1 MGGVPGTTGI
11 IMKRDFIKT
20 DAVIVGSGVA
30 GLFAALCLP
39 ESKKVLVITKEDLK
53 ECDSYLAQGGV
64 CVLKDI
70 KDFDCYFEDTMRAG
84 HYENNPESVRV
95 MIESSPDVISALIQ
109 LGVQF
114 DTDSSGS
121 YDYTREGAHRR
132 NRILHHKDET
142 GKEITATLLSIAK
155 KRKNITFIAQTT
167 MIDLIEKDNI
177 CYGIVCEDEYGE
189 RGAILAKDIIL
200 ATGGIGGLF
209 KNSTNFPHIT
219 GDAFALA
226 LKHGIEMKDINYIQ
240 IHPTTLYSKKS
251 GRRFLISESVRGE
264 GAILLN
270 ENGERFTDELQP
282 RDVVTDA
289 ICKEMEKFGT
299 DHVYITLPT
308 MTSEQAQKRFPNIF
322 EACMEEGY
330 DITKDKVPVTP
341 GQHYMMGGIK
351 TDINGRTSMAHL
363 FAVGE
368 TACNGVHGKNRLAS
382 NSLLE
387 SLVFSKRAADL
398 IAKDSSEKETYA
410 PQTDWD
416 SLPPKAQREK
426 EFRDL
431 IMNEIK
437 RKDRAFYDKW
447 CNDED

>member
-1 MGGVPGTTGI
+1 MEI
-11 IMKRDFIKT
+11 KDYIKT
-20 DAVIVGSGVA
+20 DVVIVGSGVA

-39 ESKKVLVITKEDLK
+39 SSKDILLITKENLK

-70 KDFDCYFEDTMRAG
+70 NDFNCYYEDTMKAG
-84 HYENNPESVRV
+84 HYENNPESVKV
-95 MIESSPDVISALIQ
+95 MIESSTDVIGTLVE
-109 LGVQF
+109 LGVKF
-114 DTDSSGS
+114 DTDEEGDF
-121 YDYTREGAHRR
+121 DYTREGAHRR

-155 KRKNITFIAQTT
+155 RRSNITLVTQTT
-167 MIDLIEKDNI
+167 MIDFIEQDNV
-177 CYGIVCEDEYGE
+177 CQGIVCEDEFGE
-189 RGAILAKDIIL
+189 MGAILARDIIL

-209 KNSTNFPHIT
+209 LNSTNFPHIT
-219 GDAFALA
+219 GDSFALA
-226 LKHGIEMKDINYIQ
+226 LKHGVELQDMNYIQ
-240 IHPTTLYSKKS
+240 IHPTTLYSNKK

-282 RDVVTDA
+282 RDVVTNA
-289 ICKEMEKFGT
+289 IVEEMAKFGT

-308 MTSEQAQKRFPNIF
+308 MSSEEAAERFPNIF
-322 EACMEEGY
+322 EACMDEGY

-341 GQHYMMGGIK
+341 AQHYMMGGVK
-351 TDINGRTSMAHL
+351 TDINGKTTMEHL
-363 FAVGE
+363 YAVGE

-387 SLVFSKRAADL
+387 SLVFAKRAAQL
-398 IAKDSSEKETYA
+398 IAADDSEKELNIPELELNSY
-410 PQTDWD
+410 
-416 SLPPKAQREK
+416 PPKDVREK
-426 EFRDL
+426 EFKAL

-437 RKDRAFYDKW
+437 GKDKEFYDKW
-447 CNDED
+447 CNNEN

>member
-1 MGGVPGTTGI
+1 VGGVPGTTGI
-11 IMKRDFIKT
+11 VMKRDFIKT

>member
-1 MGGVPGTTGI
+1 
-11 IMKRDFIKT
+11 MKKIKKQINT
-20 DAVIVGSGVA
+20 DVVIVGSGVA

-39 ESKKVLVITKEDLK
+39 EDKEILIITKEDLK
-53 ECDSYLAQGGV
+53 ECDSFLAQGGV
-64 CVLKDI
+64 CVLKNID
-70 KDFDCYFEDTMRAG
+70 DFNCYFEDTMKAG
-84 HYENNPESVRV
+84 HYENDPESVRV
-95 MIESSPDVISALIQ
+95 MIESSPEIINTVIK
-109 LGVQF
+109 LGVKF
-114 DTDSSGS
+114 DTDDDGD
-121 YDYTREGAHRR
+121 YDYTREGAHRQ

-142 GKEITATLLSIAK
+142 GKEITATLLAIASE
-155 KRKNITFIAQTT
+155 RKNITLVTRTT
-167 MIDLIEKDNI
+167 MIDVIERDNV
-177 CYGIVCEDEYGE
+177 CYGIVCEDELGE
-189 RGAILAKDIIL
+189 NAAIIARDIIL

-209 KNSTNFPHIT
+209 NNSTNYPHIT
-219 GDAFALA
+219 GDSFAIA
-226 LKHGIEMKDINYIQ
+226 LMHGIELKDMNYIQ

-299 DHVYITLPT
+299 DHVYITLPN
-308 MTSEQAQKRFPNIF
+308 MTSEEAHRRFPNIY

-351 TDINGRTSMAHL
+351 TDINGLTSMKHL
-363 FAVGE
+363 YAVGE
-368 TACNGVHGKNRLAS
+368 TACNGVHGRNRLAS

-398 IAKDSSEKETYA
+398 IAADNSEKSADIPFVDPDGYPE
-410 PQTDWD
+410 
-416 SLPPKAQREK
+416 KAVREK
-426 EFRDL
+426 TFRKL
-431 IMNEIK
+431 IMDEIK
-437 RKDRAFYDKW
+437 RKDKAFYDKW
-447 CNDED
+447 CNNENKH

>member
-95 MIESSPDVISALIQ
+95 MIESSPDVISTLIQ

-437 RKDRAFYDKW
+437 RKDGAFYDKW

>member
-11 IMKRDFIKT
+11 VMKRDFIKT

-95 MIESSPDVISALIQ
+95 MIESSPDVISTLIQ

-289 ICKEMEKFGT
+289 ICKEMEKFAT

>member
-11 IMKRDFIKT
+11 VMKRDFIKT

-95 MIESSPDVISALIQ
+95 MIESSPDVISTLIQ

-226 LKHGIEMKDINYIQ
+226 LKHGIEMKDMNYIQ